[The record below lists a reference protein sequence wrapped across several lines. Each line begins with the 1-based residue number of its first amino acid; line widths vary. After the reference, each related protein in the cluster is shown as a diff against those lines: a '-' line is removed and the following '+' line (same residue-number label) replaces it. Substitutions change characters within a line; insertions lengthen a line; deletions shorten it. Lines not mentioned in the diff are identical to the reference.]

1 MQDLAYRSLVYVHL
15 LLFVLWLGADVG
27 VFVLGQ
33 HFRKRHVY
41 SLDQRIALLK
51 LLVAV
56 DMGPRTAWALMVP
69 LSLSV
74 ATMGGLLMLPDLV
87 LWAAWAVGGAWLW
100 LIWDTHKHDQT
111 PRAARNR
118 RIETPIK
125 LIIMAFCLWL
135 GVSSLLTGAPIGLPW
150 LAWKATLFGV
160 IFGVAMMIDV
170 EFKPVGAQLM
180 RLLAEGSSDA
190 TERPLRATMDQ
201 TRIWVMAVYIL
212 LLVTAWLGVVK
223 PAFD

>member
-1 MQDLAYRSLVYVHL
+1 MTELAYRSLVYAHV
-15 LLFVLWLGADVG
+15 LLFVLWLGADAG

-69 LSLSV
+69 MSLSV
-74 ATMGGLLMLPDLV
+74 AIGGGLLMLPLWLV
-87 LWAAWAVGGAWLW
+87 WGAWALGLSWLA
-100 LIWDTHKHDQT
+100 LVWDAHLHDQA
-111 PRAARNR
+111 PRAVRDR
-118 RIETPIK
+118 RIETWVK
-125 LIIMAFCLWL
+125 LAIMAFYLWL
-135 GVSSLLTGAPIGLPW
+135 GVSSLATGAPIALPW

-160 IFGVAMMIDV
+160 IFAVAMMIDV
-170 EFKPVGAQLM
+170 QFKPVGPQLM
-180 RLLAEGSSDA
+180 RLLKEGSSDA
-190 TERPLRATMDQ
+190 TELPMRRTMDR
-201 TRIWVMAVYIL
+201 TRIWVMAVYLL

-223 PAFD
+223 PDFT